1 MRIELPWLSGK
12 NGSAEGRAGADGQ
25 QIVDMLHGK
34 YHHANEQGQLFSNYN
49 TPLGLAIPIYTGTAL
64 AGAMPLWNP
73 ASSGKKA
80 VLVGVSLTR
89 ASGTAD
95 FGAIGLM
102 ARNGM
107 GSVIATG
114 SQCTAFAETV
124 PINGRLG
131 LVNSVAGQ
139 GGGQNSVLKPSRAG
153 PVTITAGVAAE
164 WVETLY
170 GMNLEANTGT
180 AHQSIPVFHDF
191 DGRIQ
196 VYPGTMIWL
205 AATKASVALFA
216 TGLWWEE
223 VDI

>member
-107 GSVIATG
+107 GSVIAT
-114 SQCTAFAETV
+114 
-124 PINGRLG
+124 
-131 LVNSVAGQ
+131 VNSVAGQ
-139 GGGQNSVLKPSRAG
+139 GGGQNSVLKTSRAG
-153 PVTITAGVAAE
+153 TVTITAGVAAE